1 MASKMPFPPAKKGM
15 MPGKKAPP
23 FGKKPMKKDKC

>member
-1 MASKMPFPPAKKGM
+1 MAKPPFPPAKK

-23 FGKKPMKKDKC
+23 FGKKGKKMPDGC